1 MKFRDIILV
10 LLIVLVL
17 IFVLQNTQII
27 EVKVLF
33 WKLSIS
39 RVILIVLALVVGFI
53 LGRLSRISLG
63 QGSKKNREDQSMSGN

>member
-33 WKLSIS
+33 WKLSMS
-39 RVILIVLALVVGFI
+39 RVILIVLALVVGFT
-53 LGRLSRISLG
+53 LGRLRRTSLG